1 MSQAPASLL
10 KELQN
15 GYFFI
20 LSLYALRGRGSSPLG
35 NITTFRLGG
44 EGKRQITIQAAD
56 RKKMISEGRIKKRKS
71 SKKSPFDPQNQDSV
85 GSSRVRFSAI
95 HYTGPREGKIRT
107 TNTRHNQQS

>member
-1 MSQAPASLL
+1 MVI
-10 KELQN
+10 
-15 GYFFI
+15 FVT

-44 EGKRQITIQAAD
+44 EGKRQINYSGCGQEKDDIRRENQEE
-56 RKKMISEGRIKKRKS
+56 KVL
-71 SKKSPFDPQNQDSV
+71 KKSPFDPQNQDSV

>member
-1 MSQAPASLL
+1 MSQAPTSLL

-44 EGKRQITIQAAD
+44 EGKRQINYSGCGQEKDDIRRENQEEKVL
-56 RKKMISEGRIKKRKS
+56 KKESL
-71 SKKSPFDPQNQDSV
+71 
-85 GSSRVRFSAI
+85 
-95 HYTGPREGKIRT
+95 
-107 TNTRHNQQS
+107 

>member
-1 MSQAPASLL
+1 MSQAPTSLL

-44 EGKRQITIQAAD
+44 EGSNKRQINYSGCRQEKDDI
-56 RKKMISEGRIKKRKS
+56 RR
-71 SKKSPFDPQNQDSV
+71 QNQKEKVLKKESL
-85 GSSRVRFSAI
+85 
-95 HYTGPREGKIRT
+95 
-107 TNTRHNQQS
+107 